1 MNKCL
6 KIFDIITTICT
17 PYNHVNFI
25 VLFDQRIIIL
35 TIPSIITHYA
45 KKTKKCNLGRLKST
59 FFEIVTNGTALKSS
73 RVI

>member
-1 MNKCL
+1 M
-6 KIFDIITTICT
+6 CT

-25 VLFDQRIIIL
+25 ALFDQRIIIL

-59 FFEIVTNGTALKSS
+59 FFEIVSNGTALKSS